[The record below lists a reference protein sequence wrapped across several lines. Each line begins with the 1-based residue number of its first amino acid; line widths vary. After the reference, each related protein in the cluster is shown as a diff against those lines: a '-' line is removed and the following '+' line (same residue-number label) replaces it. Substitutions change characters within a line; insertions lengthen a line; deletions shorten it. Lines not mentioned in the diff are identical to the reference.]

1 MIKSGEQLNYEVELI
16 LNENL
21 SGYTL
26 MYRAVHGTDDVIP
39 SQD

>member
-1 MIKSGEQLNYEVELI
+1 MGCNELI

-26 MYRAVHGTDDVIP
+26 SYWAIHGGDDKEPMNI
-39 SQD
+39 DE